1 MTKEKPQKTY
11 PATTLT
17 RERVLTFRVD
27 FDQLDAL
34 KRTARSNGVSVSRL
48 IRDAVQKIGVDK

>member
-1 MTKEKPQKTY
+1 MMKEKPQKTY
-11 PATTLT
+11 PATILT